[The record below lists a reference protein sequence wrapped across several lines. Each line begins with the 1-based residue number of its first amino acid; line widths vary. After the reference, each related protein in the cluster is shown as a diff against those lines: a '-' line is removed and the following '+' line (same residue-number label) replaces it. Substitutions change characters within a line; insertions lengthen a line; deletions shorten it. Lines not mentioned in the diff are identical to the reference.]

1 MIPKL
6 VVAEPRSEFRPIWE
20 RLCAGLNIEV
30 LDIDIRGLL
39 DKQIDA
45 VIVPGWVAHE
55 RVGGKPE
62 LGRSQVLSNSAG
74 AVGKARWVVTTPPF
88 AMDIEQAEAHGV
100 PEWPEQPEQQ
110 GFETFSRVLAAVE
123 EHNSTDEDRIETV
136 GFEPEFLNFSNAYDQ
151 EARGAIRAVQLHLK
165 SSQLPKRNGGL
176 QNGDEQNVTSDR

>member
-20 RLCAGLNIEV
+20 RLCAGLNVEV

-39 DKQIDA
+39 DKQLDA
-45 VIVPGWVAHE
+45 IVVPGWVAHE

-62 LGRSQVLSNSAG
+62 LGRSQVLSNSAS

-88 AMDIEQAEAHGV
+88 ATDMEQAEAHGV
-100 PEWPEQPEQQ
+100 PKWPEQPEQQ

-123 EHNSTDEDRIETV
+123 EHNSTNADRIESV
-136 GFEPEFLNFSNAYDQ
+136 GFEPEFLNFSEAYDQ
-151 EARGAIRAVQLHLK
+151 EASGVIRAVRLHLEPSRLAK
-165 SSQLPKRNGGL
+165 
-176 QNGDEQNVTSDR
+176 